1 MGSVKTV
8 KYNKVLLITTIKT
21 TIILK
26 INNNSNVSKK
36 PIKVTLRV
44 LGKIR
49 IIIAKINGARKKQVI
64 QLK

>member
-64 QLK
+64 

>member
-1 MGSVKTV
+1 MGSAKTV
-8 KYNKVLLITTIKT
+8 KYNKVILITTIKT
-21 TIILK
+21 TIISLK

-64 QLK
+64 

>member
-49 IIIAKINGARKKQVI
+49 IIIAKINGARKEQVI
-64 QLK
+64 

>member
-8 KYNKVLLITTIKT
+8 KYKVILITTIKT
-21 TIILK
+21 TIISLK
-26 INNNSNVSKK
+26 INNSNVSKK

-64 QLK
+64 